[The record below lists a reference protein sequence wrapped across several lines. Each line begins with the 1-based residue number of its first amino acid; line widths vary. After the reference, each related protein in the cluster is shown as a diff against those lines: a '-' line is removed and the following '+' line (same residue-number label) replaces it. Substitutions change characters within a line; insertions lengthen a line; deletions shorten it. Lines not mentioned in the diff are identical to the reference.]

1 MQGQEKKLKG
11 LPNNSSIVWQEWMK
25 ESENLLKELYLKRFE
40 KKICHIDDLKKLFLK
55 VNNDMNS
62 FHFDFSHLNKVKH

>member
-1 MQGQEKKLKG
+1 MQGQKKKLKKKKK
-11 LPNNSSIVWQEWMK
+11 NSSIVWQEWMK

-62 FHFDFSHLNKVKH
+62 FHFDFSHLDKVKH